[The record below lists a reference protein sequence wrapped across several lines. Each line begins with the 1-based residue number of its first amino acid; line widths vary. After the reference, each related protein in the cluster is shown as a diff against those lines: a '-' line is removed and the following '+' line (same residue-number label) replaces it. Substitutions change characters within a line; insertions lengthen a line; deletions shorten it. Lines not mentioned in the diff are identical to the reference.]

1 MTSPADALRGSG
13 DPEIERLLDQ
23 FDADVA
29 QVERLRDQI
38 TEVRGRGEAAD
49 GRVVAETSSTGEL
62 VGLTIDPRAMRLG
75 SDELAAAVLEAA
87 GAAARNTAEGM
98 TDLVDPFIADTM
110 LDMGQTPG
118 RRPRN
123 ER

>member
-75 SDELAAAVLEAA
+75 SGELAAAVLEAS
-87 GAAARNTAEGM
+87 GAAARNAAEEM
-98 TDLVDPFIADTM
+98 TGLVDPFIADTV
-110 LDMGQTPG
+110 LGTGQAPG

-123 ER
+123 DR

>member
-13 DPEIERLLDQ
+13 DPEIERLLEQ
-23 FDADVA
+23 FNADVA
-29 QVERLRDQI
+29 EVERLRDQM
-38 TEVRGRGEAAD
+38 TEVRGHGEAAD

-87 GAAARNTAEGM
+87 GAAVRNATEGM
-98 TDLVDPFIADTM
+98 TDLVDPFIAETI
-110 LDMGQTPG
+110 GETG